1 MQSALQLKLKGNMK
15 KLLSKIRGKKQ
26 PQEPAGRITTDTLA
40 EHRERV
46 LAGGRKF
53 KYPVQYQR
61 HKLVINTIIIA
72 VAALVILVGVGWYLL
87 YPAQNSSEFMYRVTK
102 VIPVPVAM
110 VDGQPVAYS
119 DYLMKYRSAE
129 HYLTEKEQVD
139 VSTEDGKRQLD
150 YVKSQS
156 MDDAITDAYAAK
168 LASQKNI
175 QVTDA
180 DLETFLKQQRQ
191 SSDGSE
197 VSETTYD
204 SVIKDYYGW
213 SPDEYRQAMKSKLLR
228 QKVAFAIDST
238 AQHTSDTIQ
247 SDLSS
252 GQTDLQ
258 KIANDLNAQTNGS
271 VSYSPAAWVPK
282 NNRDGGLA
290 TAAAGLQKGQISKAI
305 KTSTGDGYYFVQLVD
320 INDSQVEYAYLHVP
334 LTTFKD
340 QLTAL
345 KKDGKVAKY
354 INVSDLT
361 TQG

>member
-1 MQSALQLKLKGNMK
+1 MQLKLKGNMK
-15 KLLSKIRGKKQ
+15 KLLSKMRGKKQ

-87 YPAQNSSEFMYRVTK
+87 YKAQNSSEFMYRVTK
-102 VIPVPVAM
+102 VVPVPVAN

-139 VSTEDGKRQLD
+139 VGTEDGKRQLD

-156 MDDAITDAYAAK
+156 MDDAIADAYAAK
-168 LASQKNI
+168 IAAQKNI
-175 QVTDA
+175 EVTDA
-180 DLETFLKQQRQ
+180 DLESFLKQQRQ

-197 VSETTYD
+197 VSESTYD

-213 SPDEYRQAMKSKLLR
+213 SPDEYRDAMKSKLLR
-228 QKVAFAIDST
+228 QKVAFAVDDT
-238 AQHTSDTIQ
+238 AQKTADAVQAQLT
-247 SDLSS
+247 S
-252 GQTDLQ
+252 GQTNLET
-258 KIANDLNAQTNGS
+258 IANALNAQTKGS
-271 VSYSPAAWVPK
+271 VTYSAPAWVPK

-290 TAAAGLQKGQISKAI
+290 TAAAGLQKGQISKAL
-305 KTSTGDGYYFVQLVD
+305 KTSSGDGYYFVQLID
-320 INDSQVEYAYLHVP
+320 SNDSQVEYAYINVP
-334 LTTFKD
+334 LTAFKD
-340 QLTAL
+340 QLANL
-345 KKDGKVAKY
+345 QKDGKLAKY
-354 INVSDLT
+354 IKVDDVT

>member
-1 MQSALQLKLKGNMK
+1 MRLKLKGNMK
-15 KLLSKIRGKKQ
+15 KLLSKVRGKKQ
-26 PQEPAGRITTDTLA
+26 PEEPQGRITTDTLA

-72 VAALVILVGVGWYLL
+72 VAALVILVGLGWYLL
-87 YPAQNSSEFMYRVTK
+87 YPGQNSSEFMYRVTK
-102 VIPVPVAM
+102 VVPVPVAM

-119 DYLMKYRSAE
+119 DYLMKFRSAE

-156 MDDAITDAYAAK
+156 MDDAIADAYAAK
-168 LASQKNI
+168 LAAEKNI
-175 QVTDA
+175 EVTDA

-197 VSETTYD
+197 VSEATYN

-213 SPDEYRQAMKSKLLR
+213 SPDEYRDAMKSKLLR
-228 QKVAFAIDST
+228 QKVAFAVDDT
-238 AQHTSDTIQ
+238 AQKTADAIQ
-247 SDLSS
+247 TQLSS
-252 GQTDLQ
+252 GQTNLET
-258 KIANDLNAQTNGS
+258 IANALNAQTKGA
-271 VSYSPAAWVPK
+271 VSYTPPAWVPK

-290 TAAAGLQKGQISKAI
+290 TAAAGLQKGQISKAL
-305 KTSTGDGYYFVQLVD
+305 KTSSGDGYYYVQLVD
-320 INDSQVEYAYLHVP
+320 INDTQVEYAYIHVP
-334 LTTFKD
+334 LTTFND
-340 QLTAL
+340 QLKAL
-345 KKDGKVAKY
+345 EKDGKLTKY
-354 INVSDLT
+354 IKVDDVT

>member
-1 MQSALQLKLKGNMK
+1 MQSAPQLKLKGNMK
-15 KLLSKIRGKKQ
+15 KLLAKVRGKKQ

-72 VAALVILVGVGWYLL
+72 VAALVILVGIGWYLL
-87 YPAQNSSEFMYRVTK
+87 YPAQNSSDFMYRVTK
-102 VIPVPVAM
+102 VVPVPVAM

-139 VSTEDGKRQLD
+139 VSTADGKRQLD

-156 MDDAITDAYAAK
+156 MDDSISDAYAAK
-168 LASQKNI
+168 IAGQKGI

-197 VSETTYD
+197 VSESTYN

-228 QKVAFAIDST
+228 QKVAFAIDDS
-238 AQHTSDTIQ
+238 AQHTSNSIQ
-247 SDLSS
+247 TEISG

-258 KIANDLNAQTNGS
+258 KIANDLNAQANGS
-271 VSYSPAAWVPK
+271 AVYSPAAWVPK

-290 TAAAGLQKGQISKAI
+290 AAAAGLQKGQISQPI
-305 KTSTGDGYYFVQLVD
+305 KTTAGDGYYYVQLVD
-320 INDSQVEYAYLHVP
+320 INDSQVEYAYIHVP

-340 QLTAL
+340 QLTAI
-345 KKDGKVAKY
+345 KKEGKLAKY
-354 INVSDLT
+354 INVADLT